1 MPSSVCFRGQN
12 GFGEM
17 NSPHIPMQ
25 AEVVRR
31 TQESPSVFSLGLRL
45 SDPAQHAAYRFA
57 PGQFNM
63 LYLYGIGEIPISIV
77 SDPENGDELG
87 HTLRVVG
94 RVTRGFAALQPG
106 DRIGL
111 RGPFGRGWPL
121 AEARGHD
128 LLLVTGGLGCAPL
141 VSVINY
147 VAQRRD
153 EFGHVAILQ
162 GVKHMDD
169 MIWRERYT
177 RWAGLPDVQVLL
189 AADVAGAGW
198 SWHVG
203 LVTELVDQI
212 GFDVRGARVM
222 VCGPEP
228 MMLATVRKLG
238 GSGVPEAHIWL
249 SLERNMQCAVGHCG
263 HCQFGAP
270 FVCKDGPVFN
280 YPRIRD
286 RLGVKGF

>member
-1 MPSSVCFRGQN
+1 
-12 GFGEM
+12 M
-17 NSPHIPMQ
+17 NAPHVPMQ
-25 AEVVRR
+25 AEIVRR

-45 SDPAQHAAYRFA
+45 ADPAQHAAYRFE

-63 LYLYGIGEIPISIV
+63 LYLYGVGEIPISIV
-77 SDPENGDELG
+77 SDPDTGDELG
-87 HTLRVVG
+87 HTIRSVG
-94 RVTRGFAALQPG
+94 RVTHGFAALKVG

-111 RGPFGRGWPL
+111 RGPFGHGWPL
-121 AEARGHD
+121 QAARGQD
-128 LLLVTGGLGCAPL
+128 LVLVTGGLGCAPL

-147 VAQRRD
+147 VAQRRS
-153 EFGHVAILQ
+153 EFGRVAILQ

-169 MIWRERYT
+169 MIWRERYA
-177 RWAGLPDVQVLL
+177 RWEQLPDVQVLL

-212 GFDVRGARVM
+212 KLDVTRARVM

-228 MMLATVRKLG
+228 MMLASVRKLTA
-238 GSGVPEAHIWL
+238 SGVPDAHIWL

-263 HCQFGAP
+263 HCQHGAQ

-280 YPRIRD
+280 YPQIRE
-286 RLGVKGF
+286 RLGVKGY

>member
-1 MPSSVCFRGQN
+1 
-12 GFGEM
+12 M
-17 NSPHIPMQ
+17 NRLHLPTAARI
-25 AEVVRR
+25 AAI
-31 TQESPSVFSLGLRL
+31 TQENYRTRTLTL
-45 SDPAQHAAYRFA
+45 DAALDA
-57 PGQFNM
+57 SPGQFVM
-63 LYLYGIGEIPISIV
+63 AWLPRFDEKPFSLV
-77 SDPENGDELG
+77 AADPVTLMITAVGPFTRLVHELG
-87 HTLRVVG
+87 VG
-94 RVTRGFAALQPG
+94 DSLW
-106 DRIGL
+106 L

-280 YPRIRD
+280 YPQIRD

>member
-1 MPSSVCFRGQN
+1 
-12 GFGEM
+12 M
-17 NSPHIPMQ
+17 NAPHVPMQ
-25 AEVVRR
+25 AEIVRR

-45 SDPAQHAAYRFA
+45 ADPAQHAAYRFE

-63 LYLYGIGEIPISIV
+63 LYLYGVGEIPISIV
-77 SDPENGDELG
+77 SDPDTGDELG
-87 HTLRVVG
+87 HTIRSVG
-94 RVTRGFAALQPG
+94 RVTHGFAQLKVG

-111 RGPFGRGWPL
+111 RGPFGHGWPL
-121 AEARGHD
+121 PAARGQD
-128 LLLVTGGLGCAPL
+128 LVLVTGGLGCAPL

-147 VAQRRD
+147 VAQRRS
-153 EFGHVAILQ
+153 EFGRVAILQ

-169 MIWRERYT
+169 MIWRERYA
-177 RWAGLPDVQVLL
+177 RWEQLPDVQVLL

-212 GFDVRGARVM
+212 RLDVTRARVM

-228 MMLATVRKLG
+228 MMLASVRKLTA
-238 GSGVPEAHIWL
+238 SGVPDDHIWM

-263 HCQFGAP
+263 HCQHGAQ

-280 YPRIRD
+280 YPQIRE
-286 RLGVKGF
+286 RLGVKGY

>member
-1 MPSSVCFRGQN
+1 MSA
-12 GFGEM
+12 
-17 NSPHIPMQ
+17 PHAPAPHLPRQ
-25 AEVVRR
+25 AEIVRR
-31 TQESPSVFSLGLRL
+31 TQESPSIFSLGLRL
-45 SDPAQHAAYRFA
+45 CDPAQHAAYRFE

-63 LYLYGIGEIPISIV
+63 LYLFGVGEIPISIV
-77 SDPENGDELG
+77 SDPVDDDELT
-87 HTLRVVG
+87 HTIRVVG
-94 RVTRGFAALQPG
+94 RVTRGFAALRVG

-121 AEARGHD
+121 LETRD
-128 LLLVTGGLGCAPL
+128 QNLVLITGGLGCAPL

-147 VAQRRD
+147 VTQRHGEYGR
-153 EFGHVAILQ
+153 VALLQ

-169 MIWRERYT
+169 MIWHERYA
-177 RWAGLPDVQVLL
+177 RWARLPDMQVLL

-212 GFDVRGARVM
+212 GFDVSRARAM

-228 MMLATVRKLG
+228 MMLGSVRKLNAV
-238 GSGVPEAHIWL
+238 GVPDEHIWL
-249 SLERNMQCAVGHCG
+249 SLERNMHCAVGHCG

-280 YPRIRD
+280 YPQLRA
-286 RLGVKGF
+286 RLGVKGY